1 MYCYTYMNQ
10 FTCVFNELQLWSHI
24 SSDHPIFIKT
34 VASLSNIKLSK
45 PIIDGL
51 NNIHNTFL
59 KLYNNAVQLKKS
71 TSTNPAQYAM
81 HVKKLID
88 EFIYYDTRAL
98 SFYPQLL
105 TLAKANKAWQELVRH
120 IINEQAFML
129 ELFKNLRQQIR

>member
-24 SSDHPIFIKT
+24 SSDHPIFLKT
-34 VASLSNIKLSK
+34 VASLSNVKLPKS
-45 PIIDGL
+45 IVDGL
-51 NNIHNTFL
+51 NNIHNAFL

-71 TSTNPAQYAM
+71 TSTNPTQYTI
-81 HVKKLID
+81 HIKKLID

-105 TLAKANKAWQELVRH
+105 TLAKGNKAWQELVRH

>member
-10 FTCVFNELQLWSHI
+10 FTCVFNELQLWSHV
-24 SSDHPIFIKT
+24 SSDHPIFLKT
-34 VASLSNIKLSK
+34 VASLSNIKLPK
-45 PIIDGL
+45 PIVDGL
-51 NNIHNTFL
+51 NHIHNVFL

-71 TSTNPAQYAM
+71 AGTNPAQYAM
-81 HVKKLID
+81 HIKRLID
-88 EFIYYDTRAL
+88 EFIHLDTHAL

-105 TLAKANKAWQELVRH
+105 TLAKGNKVWQELVRH